1 MQGMKVIVIGM
12 GSMGRRRTELLVKN
26 YTQIKVSAVESDE
39 GRRKRAEEEYHIK
52 VYADLETALT
62 EESPDAAFVCTSPES
77 HGNIIMECAV
87 RGLHIFSEINLLPN
101 RYDEILKE
109 SRMSGK
115 TLYLSS
121 TQLYR
126 KEIELIQKLV
136 TQHQNKLNYHYHVGQ
151 YLPDWHPWD
160 QKREFFAW
168 SSKTNGCRE
177 ILAIELPWILKT
189 FGAVKEIMVWKDH
202 LSSLPVDYPD
212 NYMIVMLH
220 ENGSKGVLLTDIVS
234 RKAIRALTVYSE
246 DLLIQWRGTP
256 DSLVTF
262 NLQNQRME
270 RVDTYLNAETK
281 PGYAEFI
288 IENAYLEEIEAFLR
302 KMEGDSSLERY
313 TFEEDAETLKLINRI
328 EGLI

>member
-1 MQGMKVIVIGM
+1 MKVIVIGM
-12 GSMGRRRTELLVKN
+12 GSMGRRRTGLLIKS
-26 YTQIKVSAVESDE
+26 YTQIKVSAVEPDE
-39 GRRKRAEEEYHIK
+39 GRRKQAEDAYHIK

-62 EESPDAAFVCTSPES
+62 DEEPDAAFVCTSPES
-77 HGNIIMECAV
+77 HGDIIIECAV
-87 RGLHIFSEINLLPN
+87 RGLHIFSEINLLHN
-101 RYDEILKE
+101 RYDEIIKASKL
-109 SRMSGK
+109 SGK
-115 TLYLSS
+115 ILYLSS

-126 KEIELIQKLV
+126 KEIEMIQTLV
-136 TQHQNKLNYHYHVGQ
+136 TEHQAKVNYHYHVGQ
-151 YLPDWHPWD
+151 YLSDWHPWD
-160 QKREFFAW
+160 QKHEFFAW

-212 NYMIVMLH
+212 NYMIVILH

-246 DLLIQWRGTP
+246 NLLIQWSGTP
-256 DSLVTF
+256 DSLVTY

-270 RVDTYLNAETK
+270 RIDTYLDAETK

-288 IENAYLEEIEAFLR
+288 IENAYLEEIEVFFR
-302 KMEGDSSLERY
+302 KIEGDSSLERY
-313 TFEEDAETLKLINRI
+313 TFEEDAETLNLIDRI